1 MQLQCE
7 LAAMTFRIHVDGS
20 LGHLDVQLVESLLIT
35 ECLDKLG
42 AADFRAEW
50 LTVRKLRHLT

>member
-7 LAAMTFRIHVDGS
+7 LAAMTLRIHVDSS
-20 LGHLDVQLVESLLIT
+20 LGYLDVQLVESLLIT
-35 ECLDKLG
+35 ERLDKLC

-50 LTVRKLRHLT
+50 LTVRKPRHIA